1 MSPWNSLPQSK
12 ANKLEQFQSHLQT
25 LWEEPQSRCP
35 ILIAFSRSQSNHSRT
50 HTPSSLNY
58 QFHSVVPGQ
67 PNNWGPSNQT
77 CFAGRSWGKI
87 LHTSTLWITLMDSW
101 HSSPGSIHPGRQQ
114 TLSLLRQRYWWPGMT
129 KDAVQFVRGW
139 DTPSFDCR
147 KSGSTPISQATMVI
161 HQIDFITD
169 LPPSDNHTCILI
181 TVDRFTKACHLIL
194 LKSLPSATEMAKAL
208 FQHLFRNFGIPE
220 DIVSVQGPRFISWVW
235 KSLEGFGSLGQALI
249 RIPSTH
255 QRSNWM

>member
-87 LHTSTLWITLMDSW
+87 LHNIHLVNNPHGLMAFLSRFYT
-101 HSSPGSIHPGRQQ
+101 PRQ
-114 TLSLLRQRYWWPGMT
+114 T
-129 KDAVQFVRGW
+129 
-139 DTPSFDCR
+139 
-147 KSGSTPISQATMVI
+147 
-161 HQIDFITD
+161 TD
-169 LPPSDNHTCILI
+169 PLAPPSAVLVAWNDQGCCSVCERLRYPIIWLQEKWFYSHFPGDHGHT
-181 TVDRFTKACHLIL
+181 
-194 LKSLPSATEMAKAL
+194 
-208 FQHLFRNFGIPE
+208 
-220 DIVSVQGPRFISWVW
+220 
-235 KSLEGFGSLGQALI
+235 
-249 RIPSTH
+249 
-255 QRSNWM
+255 SNWFYNRSAPIW